1 MGKSRKLVGATVLA
15 GLLMGLATPAY
26 AYQEGDGGAILL
38 DLLDLLVLRPVGFVE
53 MVAGSVI
60 FVGSLPL
67 SLPARSVSIAFDTFV
82 KHPAYYTFIRHLGD
96 EQ

>member
-26 AYQEGDGGAILL
+26 AYQEGDGGAI
-38 DLLDLLVLRPVGFVE
+38 LLDLLVLRPVGFVE